1 MASVLKVKES
11 EASERTIVVAGLPV
25 GSVTDQ
31 SLTVLVKSHFQDI
44 ENGGGVVE
52 DVIYPTRTKGVAYVT
67 FKEKKV
73 AENVIRKKKHYLAEM
88 VRPAQLTV
96 SHFSEKVFS
105 SVNAVLDLSVFR
117 SQIGLRSLVMDLKR
131 EIPAL
136 CFSPLEANG
145 RISIQGSFLAIK
157 KLKESLLL
165 KASSLLEKNR
175 NRQSPRESTWKSS
188 HSLKPPRSSTPETM
202 RRGERLV
209 LDTDI
214 FLYLKKTSGFYES
227 TLKKFHALCEETV
240 DGEITTLCIRNAEG
254 GSQPN
259 NEKQVKELIEKY
271 SHALHFE
278 LRKETFILEGKENR
292 EKRNIKLACEQLS
305 SRYLQ
310 VLVNFYYTHI
320 DIIGSS
326 SDTYLFKKE
335 VMKLIRQKVR

>member
-1 MASVLKVKES
+1 
-11 EASERTIVVAGLPV
+11 
-25 GSVTDQ
+25 
-31 SLTVLVKSHFQDI
+31 
-44 ENGGGVVE
+44 
-52 DVIYPTRTKGVAYVT
+52 
-67 FKEKKV
+67 
-73 AENVIRKKKHYLAEM
+73 M

-145 RISIQGSFLAIK
+145 RISVQGSFLAIK

-175 NRQSPRESTWKSS
+175 NRQSPRGSTWKSS

-227 TLKKFHALCEETV
+227 TLKKFHALCQETV

-259 NEKQVKELIEKY
+259 NEKQGKKLGFEEVK
-271 SHALHFE
+271 
-278 LRKETFILEGKENR
+278 T
-292 EKRNIKLACEQLS
+292 
-305 SRYLQ
+305 
-310 VLVNFYYTHI
+310 LV
-320 DIIGSS
+320 
-326 SDTYLFKKE
+326 
-335 VMKLIRQKVR
+335 